1 MSNEYWDEDNNENED
16 TPASEGNPSE
26 AIKALRKKARADAKT
41 ISELTERLDGLSK
54 SQREIIVN
62 RVLEK
67 KGVNLKTAR
76 LILKDMDD
84 VSEESVG
91 SWLDDNAELFSF
103 AKEPEKTQEELA
115 NEEALR
121 AQDGLSQGAGAS
133 GSGNRVIDAFDNP
146 NLTREQF
153 DALIAAQQ

>member
-1 MSNEYWDEDNNENED
+1 MSNEYWDDEDENNEG
-16 TPASEGNPSE
+16 TPASTGEPSE
-26 AIKALRKKARADAKT
+26 AIKALRRKAKADAKT

-54 SQREIIVN
+54 SQRETIVN

-67 KGVNLKTAR
+67 KGVNLKAAR

-84 VSEESVG
+84 VNEDSVNG
-91 SWLDDNAELFSF
+91 WLDDNAELFSF
-103 AKEPEKTQEELA
+103 SKEPEKTQEEIA

-121 AQDGLSQGAGAS
+121 AQDGLSQGAGTP
-133 GSGNRVIDAFDNP
+133 GGNRVIDAFDNP